1 MSTVA
6 EKEDLLWNFAR
17 YHDDLNHITYHEEHG
32 TPENQEWVALLV
44 STSDASVDHKDYM
57 DELME
62 TEGNVIVDPNWDE
75 IAENF
80 RNSSGRWDDARDY
93 FMPKIDALD
102 TPAKRANF
110 LTKYVLK
117 KMKERGVVADR
128 VYVVIKSHWQK
139 TMYDR
144 IEEI

>member
-6 EKEDLLWNFAR
+6 EKENLLWNFAR
-17 YHDDLNHITYHEEHG
+17 YHDDLQHITYHEEHG
-32 TPENQEWVALLV
+32 TPEGQEWIGVQVTTANA
-44 STSDASVDHKDYM
+44 STDHADYFS
-57 DELME
+57 ELSE
-62 TEGNVIVDPNWDE
+62 TDGNVIVDPNWDE

-80 RNSSGRWDDARDY
+80 RNSSGAWDDARDY
-93 FMPKIDALD
+93 FIPKIDALD

-117 KMKERGVVADR
+117 KMKERGVVAER